1 MHACMHYHVCIYICI
16 TCRLS
21 VFIVPLCVHTMD
33 LVLFGFFFLH
43 LVLTGSPTTI
53 IVNTSN
59 HLERLLCDCELNNNE
74 VNLLI
79 LNTSITH
86 RIRSGKFCTV
96 NIRHSLT
103 ITSSS
108 SDTLA
113 HIICVS
119 NNKTQYDKY
128 WTRGFAF
135 HGSRGLLTF
144 SGLKFSNCGTN
155 LTTLHK
161 NLINHTNS
169 IHFTQYHAAVLVFTD
184 IASTTVHNVSIVDYN
199 GFAIVAVNLLNAFFN
214 FLLVANGQSIELE
227 AIHNISI
234 GSGMLVLFYNQSQVV
249 QKNYSKYKLN
259 IINST
264 FDSNV
269 AFDQYWNRWGLTCV
283 TGVYDKFH
291 SRFPIINAAGITILY
306 AQQDK
311 PANVAISQTN
321 FYQCNGYFGGAVLL
335 IRFDSNFD
343 SQTVI
348 DGSNFSNNSIIQKC
362 RGAAIAS
369 FFIFKSLSCKNYT
382 YQPLTVTN
390 TIIAENG
397 QPYLKGNVW
406 SSGAIY
412 IFIVCRKPNLPI
424 KFIFRKVSFYHN
436 IDQYHGAGMSVN
448 VIPNSERSTV
458 NFLMESI
465 EAHHNPYLNL
475 YRTYINAYLDLPS
488 SIFFFRNID
497 QLVINGSAIH
507 PCNFSQNYG
516 SVFEIVKSTVVL
528 QGYLF
533 FLNNTAYHGPA
544 LRLLENSLVY
554 LQEGLNATFA
564 NNKAKSLGGAIYA
577 AGKLFTKDPCTFQ
590 LYSKNYKNIV
600 MSFINNVAALA
611 GNAIYSQ
618 KIYNANCYIKNTT
631 QSTTRIYRK
640 LFKNIESTDIS
651 SFGDT
656 IIVCDKKYAY
666 EVYPGVS
673 LQIPIR
679 IIDSN
684 YNPTYGVLTVSAVVR
699 TKDGLKDID
708 WFFSDNRDTYSSIIK
723 GTNSCTYINFSL
735 HATALGK
742 HNRRGTILFS
752 ISNPNKVFGVR
763 VTLKKCPPGFRLH
776 PVKGACVCL
785 NHFAALVNQH
795 SNRKELVCDIDN
807 NAFNRP
813 YPYLWVGASNNSL
826 CYSLNCHPGYCNVY
840 SHLDMLRFNDTGSY
854 VTSLHKDLQPLCHG
868 SRTGDICGE
877 CIPNYSVVFGST
889 DCKICSDKRWLLTGI
904 IYIVA
909 GPLLVFILYKL
920 NLTLTKG
927 TLNGIILYA
936 QITNAGVQ
944 SYLNTPCSDCN
955 NESYFIKFMSLFI
968 SWLNLNLGFP
978 LCFYDGMNE
987 LQKAGLT
994 LLFPIYLLF
1003 IIGLLIILSRF
1014 STAVS
1019 NHLSKSSVQVLV
1031 TVVHLSFTQLLQ
1043 AVLAVFGSAEVFI
1056 ENENDFSKKVVWY
1069 CNGSTVYAS
1078 TEHQWLMVITSVV
1091 VGLILIP
1098 YMAIIL
1104 FGKQLMKFDNFREYI
1119 RPFIEAIYAPY
1130 KDNMWYW
1137 FALNQ
1142 VYVLLAYVFDT
1153 MSALKYSFSSV
1164 FFKPLFFLFNQV
1176 FFMSQT
1182 CFSPFKNKLL
1192 NGLNFYLVINLIT
1205 VYYTATYYYHHYP
1218 KAVVTFVSIS
1228 VCPSILIFSL
1238 IVTFHI
1244 LQVTNKLNNLFQL
1257 FETFKYLCRR
1267 QAGRVRPTN
1276 HENRATFNYRNIQD
1290 SGDYAQ
1296 AREPLLECIST

>member
-16 TCRLS
+16 TCSLS
-21 VFIVPLCVHTMD
+21 VFIVPLGVHTMD
-33 LVLFGFFFLH
+33 LVLVVFFFLH

-59 HLERLLCDCELNNNE
+59 HLERLLCDCELNNE

-86 RIRSGKFCTV
+86 RISSGKFCTV

-135 HGSRGLLTF
+135 HGTRGLLTL
-144 SGLKFSNCGTN
+144 SALKFSNCGTN

-184 IASTTVHNVSIVDYN
+184 IANITIHNVSIVDYN
-199 GFAIVAVNLLNAFFN
+199 GFAIVAVNLPNAFFN
-214 FLLVANGQSIELE
+214 FILVSNGQSIELE
-227 AIHNISI
+227 AFHNISI
-234 GSGMLVLFYNQSQVV
+234 GSGMLVLFYNKLQVA
-249 QKNYSKYKLN
+249 QKKYSRYKLS

-269 AFDQYWNRWGLTCV
+269 AFDQYWNWWGPTCV

-291 SRFPIINAAGITILY
+291 SHFPIINAAGITILY
-306 AQQDK
+306 AQQDI
-311 PANVAISQTN
+311 PANVAILQTK
-321 FYQCNGYFGGAVLL
+321 FYRCTGYYAGAVLL
-335 IRFDSNFD
+335 IRFDSKFD
-343 SQTVI
+343 SQIVI

-369 FFIFKSLSCKNYT
+369 FFIFRNLSRGIF

-390 TIIAENG
+390 TIITQNG
-397 QPYLKGNVW
+397 QPYVEGNAW

-412 IFIVCRKPNLPI
+412 IFIVCHKPNLPI
-424 KFIFRKVSFYHN
+424 NFIFRKVSFYHN
-436 IDQYHGAGMSVN
+436 IAQYHGAGMSVN
-448 VIPNSERSTV
+448 VIPNGKRSTV

-465 EAHHNPYLNL
+465 EAHHNPVFNL
-475 YRTYINAYLDLPS
+475 YRTRINAYLHLPS

-497 QLVINGSAIH
+497 QLVINGSVIH
-507 PCNFSQNYG
+507 PGNFSQNYG

-554 LQEGLNATFA
+554 LKKGLRATFA

-590 LYSKNYKNIV
+590 LYSKNDSDIV

-618 KIYNANCYIKNTT
+618 KIYNANCYINNTIPM
-631 QSTTRIYRK
+631 IYRK
-640 LFKNIESTDIS
+640 LFKNVTSTDIS

-656 IIVCDKKYAY
+656 IIVCNEKYAY
-666 EVYPGVS
+666 EVYPGAS
-673 LQIPIR
+673 LRVPIR
-679 IIDSN
+679 IIDSHH
-684 YNPTYGVLTVSAVVR
+684 NPTYGVLTVSATVR
-699 TKDGLKDID
+699 TRDGLENID
-708 WFFSDNRDTYSSIIK
+708 WFFFNNRDTYSSIIK
-723 GTNSCTYINFSL
+723 GTNSCTYINFTL

-742 HNRRGTILFS
+742 HNCKGTILFS
-752 ISNPNKVFGVR
+752 TSNPNRVFGVR
-763 VTLKKCPPGFRLH
+763 VTLKKCPSGFSLH

-813 YPYLWVGASNNSL
+813 YPYLWIGASNNSL
-826 CYSLNCHPGYCNVY
+826 RYSLNCHPGYCNVY

-854 VTSLHKDLQPLCHG
+854 VSSLNKDPQPLCHG

-889 DCKICSDKRWLLTGI
+889 DCKMCSDKRWILTGI

-927 TLNGIILYA
+927 TLNGIIFYA

-944 SYLNTPCSDCN
+944 EYLNTPCSDCS
-955 NESYFIKFMSLFI
+955 NESYFIKFTSLFI

-978 LCFYDGMNE
+978 LCFYDGMTE
-987 LQKAGLT
+987 LQKTGLT

-1003 IIGLLIILSRF
+1003 IIGFLIILSRF

-1019 NHLSKSSVQVLV
+1019 NRLSKSSVQVLV

-1056 ENENDFSKKVVWY
+1056 ENENSFSKKVVWY
-1069 CNGSTVYAS
+1069 CNGATVYAS
-1078 TEHQWLMVITSVV
+1078 TKHQWLMIITSVV

-1104 FGKQLMKFDNFREYI
+1104 FGKQLMKFDKLREYI
-1119 RPFIEAIYAPY
+1119 RPFFEAIYAPY

-1142 VYVLLAYVFDT
+1142 VYVVLAYVFDT
-1153 MSALKYSFSSV
+1153 MTVLKYLISSV
-1164 FFKPLFFLFNQV
+1164 FFKPLYFLFNQV
-1176 FFMSQT
+1176 FFASQA
-1182 CFSPFKNKLL
+1182 CFSPFKSKLL
-1192 NGLNFYLVINLIT
+1192 NGLNFFLVINLIT
-1205 VYYTATYYYHHYP
+1205 VYYTATSYYHQYP
-1218 KAVVTFVSIS
+1218 NVVVTFVSVS
-1228 VCPSILIFSL
+1228 VFPSILIFSL
-1238 IVTFHI
+1238 IVTYHI
-1244 LQVTNKLNNLFQL
+1244 LLVTNKLNIFFLLKCLYRQ
-1257 FETFKYLCRR
+1257 

-1276 HENRATFNYRNIQD
+1276 HENRATFNYRDIQD
-1290 SGDYAQ
+1290 SGDYTQ

>member
-1 MHACMHYHVCIYICI
+1 MDPVLA
-16 TCRLS
+16 
-21 VFIVPLCVHTMD
+21 VFFL
-33 LVLFGFFFLH
+33 LH
-43 LVLTGSPTTI
+43 LVHTGFPTTI

-59 HLERLLCDCELNNNE
+59 HLERLLCDCELNNNV

-79 LNTSITH
+79 LDTSITH
-86 RIRSGKFCTV
+86 RISSGKFCTV

-113 HIICVS
+113 HIICVF

-135 HGSRGLLTF
+135 HGTSGLLTL

-155 LTTLHK
+155 LTTLH

-169 IHFTQYHAAVLVFTD
+169 SIYFTQYHAATLVFTD
-184 IASTTVHNVSIVDYN
+184 IASVTIHNVSIVDYN
-199 GFAIVAVNLLNAFFN
+199 GFAIVVINLPNASFN

-227 AIHNISI
+227 AFHNISI
-234 GSGMLVLFYNQSQVV
+234 GSGMLVLFYNQSQVA
-249 QKNYSKYKLN
+249 QKNYLEYKLS

-264 FDSNV
+264 FDNNV
-269 AFDQYWNRWGLTCV
+269 AFYQYWNKRSLTCV
-283 TGVYDKFH
+283 TGVYHKFH
-291 SRFPIINAAGITILY
+291 SYFPIINAAGITILY
-306 AQQDK
+306 AQQDI
-311 PANVAISQTN
+311 PANVAILQTK
-321 FYQCNGYFGGAVLL
+321 FYRCTGYFAGAILL
-335 IRFDSNFD
+335 IRFDSKFD

-348 DGSNFSNNSIIQKC
+348 DGSNFSHNSIMQKC

-369 FFIFKSLSCKNYT
+369 FFYFKSFTHRNIYH
-382 YQPLTVTN
+382 PLTVTN
-390 TIIAENG
+390 TIMTQNG
-397 QPYLKGNVW
+397 QNYFIKNAW
-406 SSGAIY
+406 SSGAI
-412 IFIVCRKPNLPI
+412 FIYVVCHQPNLPI
-424 KFIFRKVSFYHN
+424 NFIFRKVSFYYN
-436 IDQYHGAGMSVN
+436 IARHHGASMYVN
-448 VIPNSERSTV
+448 VIPNSKGSTV

-465 EAHHNPYLNL
+465 EAHHNPVFNL
-475 YRTYINAYLDLPS
+475 YRTHINAYLSLPA
-488 SIFFFRNID
+488 SIFFFINID
-497 QLVINGSAIH
+497 QLVINGSVKH
-507 PCNFSQNYG
+507 PGNFSQNYG
-516 SVFEIVKSTVVL
+516 SVFEIVKSKVVL
-528 QGYLF
+528 QGYLS
-533 FLNNTAYHGPA
+533 FLNNTADHGPA
-544 LRLLENSLVY
+544 LRLLQNSLIY
-554 LQEGLNATFA
+554 LKKGLRATFA
-564 NNKAKSLGGAIYA
+564 SNKAKSLGGAIYA
-577 AGKLFTKDPCTFQ
+577 AGKIFTKDPCTFQ
-590 LYSKNYKNIV
+590 LFSENYKNIV
-600 MSFINNVAALA
+600 LSFINNVAALA

-618 KIYNANCYIKNTT
+618 KIYDSNCYIKNTK
-631 QSTTRIYRK
+631 QKITRIYRK

-656 IIVCDKKYAY
+656 ITVCNKKYAY
-666 EVYPGVS
+666 EVYPGAS
-673 LQIPIR
+673 LQVPIR
-679 IIDSN
+679 INDSN
-684 YNPTYGVLTVSAVVR
+684 HNPTYGVLTVSAAVR
-699 TKDGLKDID
+699 TNDGLKDID
-708 WFFSDNRDTYSSIIK
+708 WFFSDNRNTHSGIIK
-723 GTNSCTYINFSL
+723 GTNSCTYINFTL

-742 HNRRGTILFS
+742 HNRKGTIIFS
-752 ISNPNKVFGVR
+752 TSNPKKVLGVR

-785 NHFAALVNQH
+785 NHFTALVNQH

-813 YPYLWVGASNNSL
+813 YPYLWIGASNNSL
-826 CYSLNCHPGYCNVY
+826 RYSLNCHSGYCNVY
-840 SHLDMLRFNDTGSY
+840 SHHDMLRFNDTGSY
-854 VTSLHKDLQPLCHG
+854 VSSLNKDPQPLCHG
-868 SRTGDICGE
+868 SRTGDVCGE

-889 DCKICSDKRWLLTGI
+889 DCKMCSDKQWLLTGI

-927 TLNGIILYA
+927 TLNGIIFYA

-944 SYLNTPCSDCN
+944 KYLNTPCSDCN
-955 NESYFIKFMSLFI
+955 NESYFIKFTSLFI

-978 LCFYDGMNE
+978 LCFYDEMTE

-1056 ENENDFSKKVVWY
+1056 ENENEFSKKVVWY
-1069 CNGSTVYAS
+1069 CNGATVYAS
-1078 TEHQWLMVITSVV
+1078 TKHQWLMIITSVV

-1104 FGKQLMKFDNFREYI
+1104 FGKQLMKFDKLREYI
-1119 RPFIEAIYAPY
+1119 RPFFEAIHAPY
-1130 KDNMWYW
+1130 KDNMWYC
-1137 FALNQ
+1137 FAMNQ
-1142 VYVLLAYVFDT
+1142 VFVLLAYVLDT
-1153 MSALKYSFSSV
+1153 MSALKSSISS
-1164 FFKPLFFLFNQV
+1164 LFFEPLYFILNQIFV
-1176 FFMSQT
+1176 TSQA

-1192 NGLNFYLVINLIT
+1192 NGLNFYLVINLIA
-1205 VYYTATYYYHHYP
+1205 VYYTAMYYYHQYP

-1244 LQVTNKLNNLFQL
+1244 LQVTDKLNNLFQL
-1257 FETFKYLCRR
+1257 FETFKHLCRR

-1276 HENRATFNYRNIQD
+1276 RENRATFNYRGIQD
-1290 SGDYAQ
+1290 SGDYTQ

>member
-1 MHACMHYHVCIYICI
+1 MICIYIYI
-16 TCRLS
+16 DNSHTFSLYYSSWRSYNMDPVLA
-21 VFIVPLCVHTMD
+21 VFFL
-33 LVLFGFFFLH
+33 LH
-43 LVLTGSPTTI
+43 LVHTGSPTTI

-59 HLERLLCDCELNNNE
+59 HLERLLCDDELNNNE

-86 RIRSGKFCTV
+86 RISSGKFCTV

-135 HGSRGLLTF
+135 HSTRGLLTL
-144 SGLKFSNCGTN
+144 SGLNFSNCGTN

-169 IHFTQYHAAVLVFTD
+169 SIHFTRYHAAVLVFTD
-184 IASTTVHNVSIVDYN
+184 IASITVHHVSIVDYN
-199 GFAIVAVNLLNAFFN
+199 GFAIVAINLPNASFN
-214 FLLVANGQSIELE
+214 FLLVANGQSYALE
-227 AIHNISI
+227 AIHSISI
-234 GSGMLVLFYNQSQVV
+234 GSGMLVLFYNKLQVA
-249 QKNYSKYKLN
+249 QKNYLGYKLS
-259 IINST
+259 IINSI
-264 FDSNV
+264 FESNF
-269 AFDQYWNRWGLTCV
+269 AFDQYWNRRDLRCV
-283 TGVYDKFH
+283 TGVYDEFH
-291 SRFPIINAAGITILY
+291 SHFPIINAAGITILY
-306 AQQDK
+306 AQQDI
-311 PANVAISQTN
+311 PANVSILQTK
-321 FYQCNGYFGGAVLL
+321 FYHCTGYYAGAVLL
-335 IRFDSNFD
+335 IRFDSKFD

-348 DGSNFSNNSIIQKC
+348 DGSNFSRNSIMQEC

-369 FFIFKSLSCKNYT
+369 YFIFRNLSRGIF

-390 TIIAENG
+390 TIITKNG
-397 QPYLKGNVW
+397 QTFFMKNMW
-406 SSGAIY
+406 SSGAI
-412 IFIVCRKPNLPI
+412 FIYVVCHQPKLHI
-424 KFIFRKVSFYHN
+424 KFIFRKVSFCYN
-436 IDQYHGAGMSVN
+436 IARYHGAGMYVN
-448 VIPNSERSTV
+448 IIPNSESTKV
-458 NFLMESI
+458 HFLMESI
-465 EAHHNPYLNL
+465 EAHHNPVIGLHGM
-475 YRTYINAYLDLPS
+475 YINSYLDLPA
-488 SIFFFRNID
+488 SIFFFINID
-497 QLVINGSAIH
+497 QIVINGSVKH
-507 PCNFSQNYG
+507 PGNFLQNYG

-533 FLNNTAYHGPA
+533 FLNNTADHGPA

-554 LQEGLNATFA
+554 LQEGLNATFV

-590 LYSKNYKNIV
+590 LYLGNYSDII

-611 GNAIYSQ
+611 GDAIYSQ
-618 KIYNANCYIKNTT
+618 KIYNPNCYIKNTK
-631 QSTTRIYRK
+631 QKITRIYRK

-651 SFGDT
+651 SFGNT
-656 IIVCDKKYAY
+656 IIVCNKKYAY
-666 EVYPGVS
+666 EVYPGAS

-684 YNPTYGVLTVSAVVR
+684 YNPTYGVLTVSAAVR

-708 WFFSDNRDTYSSIIK
+708 WFFTDNRDVHSSIIK
-723 GTNSCTYINFSL
+723 GTNSCTYINFTL

-742 HNRRGTILFS
+742 HNRKGTILFS
-752 ISNPNKVFGVR
+752 TSNPNKVFGVR

-785 NHFAALVNQH
+785 KHFAALVNQH

-813 YPYLWVGASNNSL
+813 YPYLWIGASNNSL
-826 CYSLNCHPGYCNVY
+826 RYSLNCHPGYCNVY

-854 VTSLHKDLQPLCHG
+854 VSSLHKDSQPLCHG
-868 SRTGDICGE
+868 SRTGDVCGE

-889 DCKICSDKRWLLTGI
+889 DCKMCSDKRWLFTGI

-927 TLNGIILYA
+927 TLNGIIFYA
-936 QITNAGVQ
+936 QITNTGVQ
-944 SYLNTPCSDCN
+944 RYLNTPCSDCS
-955 NESYFIKFMSLFI
+955 NESYFIKFTSLFI
-968 SWLNLNLGFP
+968 SLLNLNLGFP
-978 LCFYDGMNE
+978 LCFYDGMTE

-1003 IIGLLIILSRF
+1003 IIGLLVILSRF

-1019 NHLSKSSVQVLV
+1019 NRLSKSSVQVLV

-1056 ENENDFSKKVVWY
+1056 ENENAFSKKVVWY
-1069 CNGSTVYAS
+1069 CNGATVYAS
-1078 TEHQWLMVITSVV
+1078 TKHQWLMIITSVV
-1091 VGLILIP
+1091 VGFILIP

-1104 FGKQLMKFDNFREYI
+1104 FGKQLMKFDKLREYI
-1119 RPFIEAIYAPY
+1119 RPFFEAIYAPY

-1142 VYVLLAYVFDT
+1142 VYVVLAYVFDT
-1153 MSALKYSFSSV
+1153 MGALKYSISSA
-1164 FFKPLFFLFNQV
+1164 FFIPLYFIFNQV
-1176 FFMSQT
+1176 FFTSQA
-1182 CFSPFKNKLL
+1182 CFSPFKSKLL
-1192 NGLNFYLVINLIT
+1192 NGLNFYLVINLIA
-1205 VYYTATYYYHHYP
+1205 VYYTATSYHHQYP
-1218 KAVVTFVSIS
+1218 KVVVTFISIS

-1257 FETFKYLCRR
+1257 FKTFKRLCRW
-1267 QAGRVRPTN
+1267 QAQRPTN
-1276 HENRATFNYRNIQD
+1276 HENHATFNYRDIQD
-1290 SGDYAQ
+1290 SGDYTQ

>member
-1 MHACMHYHVCIYICI
+1 MDPV
-16 TCRLS
+16 LV
-21 VFIVPLCVHTMD
+21 VFFL
-33 LVLFGFFFLH
+33 LH
-43 LVLTGSPTTI
+43 LVHTGFPTTI

-59 HLERLLCDCELNNNE
+59 HLERLLCDDELNNNE

-79 LNTSITH
+79 LNTNITH

-113 HIICVS
+113 HINCVS

-135 HGSRGLLTF
+135 HGSGGLLTL
-144 SGLKFSNCGTN
+144 SGLNFSNCGTN

-169 IHFTQYHAAVLVFTD
+169 SIHFTRYHAAVLVFTD
-184 IASTTVHNVSIVDYN
+184 IASITVHNVSIVDYN
-199 GFAIVAVNLLNAFFN
+199 GFAIVAINLPNASFS
-214 FLLVANGQSIELE
+214 FLLVSYCQSIELE
-227 AIHNISI
+227 AIHSINI
-234 GSGMLVLFYNQSQVV
+234 GSGMLALFYNQVA
-249 QKNYSKYKLN
+249 QKNYSGYKLS
-259 IINST
+259 IKNST
-264 FDSNV
+264 FDNNV
-269 AFDQYWNRWGLTCV
+269 AFYQYWNWKTLRCPTV
-283 TGVYDKFH
+283 VYKKFH
-291 SRFPIINAAGITILY
+291 SHFPIINAAGITILY
-306 AQQDK
+306 AQQDI
-311 PANVAISQTN
+311 PANVAILQSK

-335 IRFDSNFD
+335 IRFDSKFD

-348 DGSNFSNNSIIQKC
+348 DGSNFSNNSIIQTC
-362 RGAAIAS
+362 SGAAIAS
-369 FFIFKSLSCKNYT
+369 FYIFKSLSLRNS

-390 TIIAENG
+390 TIITQNG
-397 QPYLKGNVW
+397 QPYFGDVW
-406 SSGAIY
+406 SSGAIL
-412 IFIVCRKPNLPI
+412 IHMVCHQPNLPI
-424 KFIFRKVSFYHN
+424 NFIFRKVSFYHN
-436 IDQYHGAGMSVN
+436 IAQYHGAGMSVI
-448 VIPNSERSTV
+448 VTPNSKKSTV

-475 YRTYINAYLDLPS
+475 HRNIYINAYLDLPA
-488 SIFFFRNID
+488 SIFFFINID
-497 QLVINGSAIH
+497 RLIINGSIIH
-507 PCNFSQNYG
+507 PGNFSQNYG

-528 QGYLF
+528 QGYLS
-533 FLNNTAYHGPA
+533 FLNNTADHGPA

-590 LYSKNYKNIV
+590 LDLGNYSDIV

-618 KIYNANCYIKNTT
+618 KIYNANCYINNTT
-631 QSTTRIYRK
+631 PRIYRK

-651 SFGDT
+651 SFGDR
-656 IIVCDKKYAY
+656 IIVCNKKYAY
-666 EVYPGVS
+666 EVYPGAS
-673 LQIPIR
+673 LQVPIR
-679 IIDSN
+679 INDSN
-684 YNPTYGVLTVSAVVR
+684 HNPTYGVLTVSAAVR
-699 TKDGLKDID
+699 TKDGLENID
-708 WFFSDNRDTYSSIIK
+708 WFFSDNRNTYSSIIK
-723 GTNSCTYINFSL
+723 GTNSCTYINFTL

-742 HNRRGTILFS
+742 HNRKGTIIFS
-752 ISNPNKVFGVR
+752 TSNPNKVLGIR

-776 PVKGACVCL
+776 PVKGTCVCL

-795 SNRKELVCDIDN
+795 ANRKELECDIDN

-813 YPYLWVGASNNSL
+813 YPYLWVGASNNFL
-826 CYSLNCHPGYCNVY
+826 RYSLNCHPGYCNVY

-854 VTSLHKDLQPLCHG
+854 VSSLNKDPQPLCHG

-877 CIPNYSVVFGST
+877 CIPNYSVVFGSA
-889 DCKICSDKRWLLTGI
+889 DCKMCSDKRWLLTGI

-944 SYLNTPCSDCN
+944 RYLNTPCSGCS
-955 NESYFIKFMSLFI
+955 NESFFFFIRFMSLFI

-978 LCFYDGMNE
+978 LCFYDGMTE

-1043 AVLAVFGSAEVFI
+1043 AVLAVFGSAVVFI

-1069 CNGSTVYAS
+1069 CNGATVYAS
-1078 TEHQWLMVITSVV
+1078 TEHQWLMIITSVV

-1104 FGKQLMKFDNFREYI
+1104 FGKQLMKFDKLREYI
-1119 RPFIEAIYAPY
+1119 RPFFEAIHAPY

-1137 FALNQ
+1137 FAMNQ
-1142 VYVLLAYVFDT
+1142 VFVLLAYAFDT
-1153 MSALKYSFSSV
+1153 MIALKSSISS
-1164 FFKPLFFLFNQV
+1164 LFFEPLYFILNQIFV
-1176 FFMSQT
+1176 TSQA

-1192 NGLNFYLVINLIT
+1192 NGLNFYLIINLIT
-1205 VYYTATYYYHHYP
+1205 VYYTATSYYHHYP

-1257 FETFKYLCRR
+1257 FETFKRLCRR

-1276 HENRATFNYRNIQD
+1276 HENRATFNYRGIQD
-1290 SGDYAQ
+1290 SRDYTQ

>member
-1 MHACMHYHVCIYICI
+1 M
-16 TCRLS
+16 
-21 VFIVPLCVHTMD
+21 
-33 LVLFGFFFLH
+33 
-43 LVLTGSPTTI
+43 
-53 IVNTSN
+53 
-59 HLERLLCDCELNNNE
+59 
-74 VNLLI
+74 
-79 LNTSITH
+79 
-86 RIRSGKFCTV
+86 
-96 NIRHSLT
+96 
-103 ITSSS
+103 
-108 SDTLA
+108 
-113 HIICVS
+113 
-119 NNKTQYDKY
+119 
-128 WTRGFAF
+128 
-135 HGSRGLLTF
+135 
-144 SGLKFSNCGTN
+144 
-155 LTTLHK
+155 
-161 NLINHTNS
+161 
-169 IHFTQYHAAVLVFTD
+169 
-184 IASTTVHNVSIVDYN
+184 
-199 GFAIVAVNLLNAFFN
+199 
-214 FLLVANGQSIELE
+214 
-227 AIHNISI
+227 
-234 GSGMLVLFYNQSQVV
+234 
-249 QKNYSKYKLN
+249 
-259 IINST
+259 
-264 FDSNV
+264 
-269 AFDQYWNRWGLTCV
+269 
-283 TGVYDKFH
+283 
-291 SRFPIINAAGITILY
+291 
-306 AQQDK
+306 
-311 PANVAISQTN
+311 PANVAILQTK

-335 IRFDSNFD
+335 IRFDSKFD
-343 SQTVI
+343 SQTLI
-348 DGSNFSNNSIIQKC
+348 NGSNFSNNSIIQKC

-369 FFIFKSLSCKNYT
+369 FFIFKSLSRRNYT
-382 YQPLTVTN
+382 SQPLTVTN
-390 TIIAENG
+390 TIITQNG
-397 QPYLKGNVW
+397 QPYLEGNVW

-412 IFIVCRKPNLPI
+412 IFIVCDKPNLPI
-424 KFIFRKVSFYHN
+424 NFIFRKVSFYHN

-448 VIPNSERSTV
+448 VVPNSKRSTV
-458 NFLMESI
+458 KFLMESI

-475 YRTYINAYLDLPS
+475 YRTYINAYLHLPA
-488 SIFFFRNID
+488 SIFFFINID
-497 QLVINGSAIH
+497 QIVINGSVKH
-507 PCNFSQNYG
+507 PGNFTQNYG

-544 LRLLENSLVY
+544 LMLLENSLVY
-554 LQEGLNATFA
+554 LKKGLNATFA

-577 AGKLFTKDPCTFQ
+577 TGKIFTKDPCTFQ

-600 MSFINNVAALA
+600 MSFINNVAALG

-618 KIYNANCYIKNTT
+618 KIYDANCYIKNTT
-631 QSTTRIYRK
+631 PRIYRK
-640 LFKNIESTDIS
+640 IFKNIMSTDIS
-651 SFGDT
+651 SFGNK

-666 EVYPGVS
+666 EVYPGAS

-684 YNPTYGVLTVSAVVR
+684 HNPTYDVLTVSAAMR
-699 TKDGLKDID
+699 TNDGLKDID
-708 WFFSDNRDTYSSIIK
+708 WFFTDNRDAHSSIIK
-723 GTNSCTYINFSL
+723 GTNSCTFINFTL

-785 NHFAALVNQH
+785 NHFAAFVNQH

-813 YPYLWVGASNNSL
+813 YPYLWVGASNNFL
-826 CYSLNCHPGYCNVY
+826 RYSLNCHPGYCNIY

-854 VTSLHKDLQPLCHG
+854 VSSVNKDSQPLCHG

-889 DCKICSDKRWLLTGI
+889 DCKMCSDKRWLLTGI

-944 SYLNTPCSDCN
+944 RYLNTPCSDCS
-955 NESYFIKFMSLFI
+955 NESYFIKITSLFI

-978 LCFYDGMNE
+978 LCFYDGMTE

-1019 NHLSKSSVQVLV
+1019 NRLSKSSVQVLV

-1056 ENENDFSKKVVWY
+1056 EIENGFSKKVVWY
-1069 CNGSTVYAS
+1069 CNGATVYAS
-1078 TEHQWLMVITSVV
+1078 TEHQWLMIITSVV

-1104 FGKQLMKFDNFREYI
+1104 FGKQLMKFDKLREYI
-1119 RPFIEAIYAPY
+1119 RPFFEAIHAPY

-1137 FALNQ
+1137 FAMNQ
-1142 VYVLLAYVFDT
+1142 VFVLLAYAFDT
-1153 MSALKYSFSSV
+1153 MIALKSSISS
-1164 FFKPLFFLFNQV
+1164 LFFEPLYFILNQIFV
-1176 FFMSQT
+1176 TSQA

-1192 NGLNFYLVINLIT
+1192 NGLNFYLIINLIT

-1257 FETFKYLCRR
+1257 FETFKRLCRR

-1276 HENRATFNYRNIQD
+1276 HENRATFNYRGIQD
-1290 SGDYAQ
+1290 SRDYTQ

>member
-1 MHACMHYHVCIYICI
+1 MHNLHADFQFSLF
-16 TCRLS
+16 LS
-21 VFIVPLCVHTMD
+21 VHVHTMNP
-33 LVLFGFFFLH
+33 VLAVFFLLH
-43 LVLTGSPTTI
+43 LVHTGFPTTI

-59 HLERLLCDCELNNNE
+59 HLERLLCDDELNNNE

-86 RIRSGKFCTV
+86 RISSGKFCTV

-135 HGSRGLLTF
+135 HGTRGLLTL
-144 SGLKFSNCGTN
+144 SGLNFSKCGTN

-169 IHFTQYHAAVLVFTD
+169 FIHFTQYHAAVLVSTD
-184 IASTTVHNVSIVDYN
+184 IANITIHNVSIVDYN
-199 GFAIVAVNLLNAFFN
+199 GFAIVAVNLPNASFN

-227 AIHNISI
+227 AQAFHNISI
-234 GSGMLVLFYNQSQVV
+234 GSGMLVLFYNQSQVA
-249 QKNYSKYKLN
+249 QKDYLEYKLS
-259 IINST
+259 IKNST
-264 FDSNV
+264 FNANY
-269 AFDQYWNRWGLTCV
+269 AFGQYWNRSGATCV
-283 TGVYDKFH
+283 TGVYDKFY
-291 SRFPIINAAGITILY
+291 SNFPIINAAGITILY
-306 AQQDK
+306 AQQDI
-311 PANVAISQTN
+311 PANVSILQTK
-321 FYQCNGYFGGAVLL
+321 FYRCTGYYAGAVLL
-335 IRFDSNFD
+335 IRFDSILD

-348 DGSNFSNNSIIQKC
+348 DRSNFSHNSLLPKC

-369 FFIFKSLSCKNYT
+369 YSIFGNFSRGIS

-390 TIIAENG
+390 TIIAQNG
-397 QPYLKGNVW
+397 ETYFVVKNVW
-406 SSGAIY
+406 SSGAI
-412 IFIVCRKPNLPI
+412 FIYVVCHQPKLRIN
-424 KFIFRKVSFYHN
+424 FIFRKVSFCYN
-436 IDQYHGAGMSVN
+436 MAQYHGASMYVN
-448 VIPNSERSTV
+448 IIPNSESTKV
-458 NFLMESI
+458 HFLMESI
-465 EAHHNPYLNL
+465 EAHYNPVLSL
-475 YRTYINAYLDLPS
+475 YRMCINAYLDLPA
-488 SIFFFRNID
+488 SIFFFINID
-497 QLVINGSAIH
+497 QIVINGSVKH
-507 PCNFSQNYG
+507 PGNFSQNYG

-528 QGYLF
+528 QGYLSF
-533 FLNNTAYHGPA
+533 RNNTADHGPA

-554 LQEGLNATFA
+554 LKEELNAIFA

-577 AGKLFTKDPCTFQ
+577 AGKLFTTDPCTFQ
-590 LYSKNYKNIV
+590 LYSKNYKNIA
-600 MSFINNVAALA
+600 MSFINNFAALA

-618 KIYNANCYIKNTT
+618 KIYNANCYINNTT
-631 QSTTRIYRK
+631 PRIYGK
-640 LFKNIESTDIS
+640 IFKNITSTDIS

-656 IIVCDKKYAY
+656 IIVCNKKYAY
-666 EVYPGVS
+666 EVYPGAS

-684 YNPTYGVLTVSAVVR
+684 HNPTYGVLTVSAAVR
-699 TKDGLKDID
+699 TKDGLENID

-723 GTNSCTYINFSL
+723 GTNSCTYINFTL

-752 ISNPNKVFGVR
+752 TSNPNKVFGVR

-785 NHFAALVNQH
+785 NHFAALVYQH

-854 VTSLHKDLQPLCHG
+854 VSSLHKDLQPLCHG
-868 SRTGDICGE
+868 SRTGDVCGE

-909 GPLLVFILYKL
+909 GPLLIFILYKL

-927 TLNGIILYA
+927 TLNGIIFYA
-936 QITNAGVQ
+936 QIANAGVQ
-944 SYLNTPCSDCN
+944 RYLNTPCSDCS
-955 NESYFIKFMSLFI
+955 NESYFIKFTSLFI

-978 LCFYDGMNE
+978 LCFYDGMTE
-987 LQKAGLT
+987 LQKSGLT

-1003 IIGLLIILSRF
+1003 IIGLLVILSRF

-1031 TVVHLSFTQLLQ
+1031 TIVHLSFTQLLQ

-1056 ENENDFSKKVVWY
+1056 ENENSFTKEVVWY
-1069 CNGSTVYAS
+1069 CNGATVYAS
-1078 TEHQWLMVITSVV
+1078 TKHRWLMIITSVV

-1104 FGKQLMKFDNFREYI
+1104 FGKQLMKFDKLREYI
-1119 RPFIEAIYAPY
+1119 RPFFEAIYAPY

-1142 VYVLLAYVFDT
+1142 VYVVLAYVFTT
-1153 MSALKYSFSSV
+1153 MGALNYSISSV
-1164 FFKPLFFLFNQV
+1164 FFIPLYFIFNQV
-1176 FFMSQT
+1176 FFTSQA
-1182 CFSPFKNKLL
+1182 CFSPFKNKIL
-1192 NGLNFYLVINLIT
+1192 NGLNFFLVVNLIT
-1205 VYYTATYYYHHYP
+1205 VYYTATSYYHQYP

-1244 LQVTNKLNNLFQL
+1244 LQVTNKLNTLFQL
-1257 FETFKYLCRR
+1257 FETFKRLCRW
-1267 QAGRVRPTN
+1267 QAQRLTN
-1276 HENRATFNYRNIQD
+1276 RENCATFNYRDIQD
-1290 SGDYAQ
+1290 SGDCTQ
-1296 AREPLLECIST
+1296 AREPLLEYIST